1 MNIAITILMVI
12 ICIQLFLNVV
22 LLNELEKRID
32 REDRYYRR
40 LRMDYDKRVQQLKE
54 EIRQRDEL
62 LRR

>member
-1 MNIAITILMVI
+1 MNIAITILIVI

>member
-1 MNIAITILMVI
+1 MNIAITILIVI
-12 ICIQLFLNVV
+12 ICVQLFLNVV